1 MCKAIREKRASFP
14 EWIYVIYANSIKG
27 KPCFS
32 MKLTF
37 SSKPLSPLYLKIPV
51 IHADCTS
58 VAVMG
63 MKGIRPEKAQT
74 QPANEKE

>member
-1 MCKAIREKRASFP
+1 
-14 EWIYVIYANSIKG
+14 
-27 KPCFS
+27 